1 MNKKRIVITGAG
13 LITPVG
19 IGLEETWQSLLKNK
33 NGIER
38 IVSCDVSDISSKI
51 AGEITN
57 FNVENWLSRKDAR
70 RMDRFV
76 QLAIVAADEAL
87 KQSKLDI
94 SSNPEQIG
102 CIIGSGIGGIAT
114 LEDQFATFFE
124 KGPSRVSPFLVPM
137 FISDMAS
144 GQVSI
149 RTGARGP
156 NVNTV
161 SACASGAD
169 AIGNAYEI
177 LLRGDAEA
185 MITGGTDAAVT
196 RMSLS
201 AFGAARALST
211 NRNHDPSHAS
221 RPFDQER
228 DGFVLAEG
236 SGVLILETLE
246 SAEKNG
252 AEPIAEII
260 GYGQSA
266 DAFHVTQPSE
276 NGEGAAR
283 AMKIALS
290 KANIE
295 PHQIGYIN
303 AHGTSTPLN
312 DKFETMSIKKVFGE
326 NAYSIPISSTKS
338 MIGHTLGA
346 GGGIE
351 AAITA
356 LSLRDQK
363 IHGTR
368 NLSIPDPECDLDY
381 VPEQSRN
388 ISLDYALSN
397 SLGFGGHNSSL
408 IFKKFTP

>member
-144 GQVSI
+144 
-149 RTGARGP
+149 
-156 NVNTV
+156 
-161 SACASGAD
+161 
-169 AIGNAYEI
+169 
-177 LLRGDAEA
+177 
-185 MITGGTDAAVT
+185 
-196 RMSLS
+196 
-201 AFGAARALST
+201 
-211 NRNHDPSHAS
+211 
-221 RPFDQER
+221 
-228 DGFVLAEG
+228 
-236 SGVLILETLE
+236 
-246 SAEKNG
+246 
-252 AEPIAEII
+252 
-260 GYGQSA
+260 
-266 DAFHVTQPSE
+266 
-276 NGEGAAR
+276 
-283 AMKIALS
+283 
-290 KANIE
+290 
-295 PHQIGYIN
+295 
-303 AHGTSTPLN
+303 
-312 DKFETMSIKKVFGE
+312 
-326 NAYSIPISSTKS
+326 
-338 MIGHTLGA
+338 
-346 GGGIE
+346 
-351 AAITA
+351 
-356 LSLRDQK
+356 
-363 IHGTR
+363 
-368 NLSIPDPECDLDY
+368 
-381 VPEQSRN
+381 
-388 ISLDYALSN
+388 
-397 SLGFGGHNSSL
+397 
-408 IFKKFTP
+408 

>member
-1 MNKKRIVITGAG
+1 MVEKRIVITGAG
-13 LITPVG
+13 LVTPVG
-19 IGLEETWQSLLKNK
+19 IGLEETWNSLLKGE
-33 NGIER
+33 NGIENV
-38 IVSCDVSDISSKI
+38 ISCDVSDISSKI
-51 AGEITN
+51 AGEIKG
-57 FNVENWLSRKDAR
+57 FDVENWLSRKDAR

-76 QLAIVAADEAL
+76 QLAIAAADEAL
-87 KQSKLDI
+87 SQSNLDVL
-94 SSNPEQIG
+94 SNPEQVG

-114 LEDQFATFFE
+114 LEDQFATFFD

-211 NRNHDPSHAS
+211 ERNNDPGHAS
-221 RPFDQER
+221 RPFD
-228 DGFVLAEG
+228 GTA
-236 SGVLILETLE
+236 
-246 SAEKNG
+246 
-252 AEPIAEII
+252 PIAEII

-283 AMKIALS
+283 AMKMALS
-290 KANIE
+290 KAAID
-295 PHQIGYIN
+295 PQQVGYIN

-312 DKFETMSIKKVFGE
+312 DKFETMSIKNVFGE

-368 NLSIPDPECDLDY
+368 NLLVPDPECDLDY
-381 VPEQSRN
+381 VPEPSRN
-388 ISLDYALSN
+388 ISMEYALSN

-408 IFKKFTP
+408 VFKKFTS

>member
-1 MNKKRIVITGAG
+1 MVEKRIVITGAG
-13 LITPVG
+13 LVTPVG
-19 IGLEETWQSLLKNK
+19 IGLEETWNSLLKGENC
-33 NGIER
+33 IENV
-38 IVSCDVSDISSKI
+38 ISCDVSDISSKI
-51 AGEITN
+51 AGEIKG
-57 FNVENWLSRKDAR
+57 FDVENWLSRKDAR

-76 QLAIVAADEAL
+76 QLAIAAADEAL
-87 KQSKLDI
+87 SQSNLDVL
-94 SSNPEQIG
+94 SNPEQVG

-114 LEDQFATFFE
+114 LEDQFATFFD

-211 NRNHDPSHAS
+211 ERNNDPGHAS
-221 RPFDQER
+221 RPFDKER

-236 SGVLILETLE
+236 SGILILETLE
-246 SAEKNG
+246 YAEKNG
-252 AEPIAEII
+252 TEPIAEII

-283 AMKIALS
+283 AMKMALS
-290 KANIE
+290 KAAID
-295 PHQIGYIN
+295 PQQVGYIN

-312 DKFETMSIKKVFGE
+312 DKFETMSIKNVFGE

-368 NLSIPDPECDLDY
+368 NLLVPDPECDLDY
-381 VPEQSRN
+381 VPEPSRN
-388 ISLDYALSN
+388 ISMEYALSN

-408 IFKKFTP
+408 VFKKFTS

>member
-1 MNKKRIVITGAG
+1 MTEKRIVITGAG
-13 LITPVG
+13 LVTPVG
-19 IGLEETWQSLLKNK
+19 IGLEETWQSLLKSK
-33 NGIER
+33 NGIET
-38 IVSCDVSDISSKI
+38 IISCDVRDINSKI
-51 AGEITN
+51 AGEIKD
-57 FNVENWLSRKDAR
+57 FDVVNWLSRKDAR

-76 QLAIVAADEAL
+76 HLAIAAADEAL
-87 KQSKLDI
+87 IQSKLDV
-94 SSNPEQIG
+94 SSNPDQIG

-114 LEDQFATFFE
+114 LEDQFATFFD
-124 KGPSRVSPFLVPM
+124 KGPSKVSPFLVPM

-149 RTGARGP
+149 RAGARGP

-169 AIGNAYEI
+169 AIGTAYET

-201 AFGAARALST
+201 AFGATRALST
-211 NRNHDPSHAS
+211 DRNNDPSHAS

-236 SGVLILETLE
+236 AGILILQTLE
-246 SAEKNG
+246 YAEKNG
-252 AEPIAEII
+252 VEPIAEIV

-283 AMKIALS
+283 AMTMALS
-290 KANIE
+290 KAKID

-303 AHGTSTPLN
+303 AHGTSTFLN
-312 DKFETMSIKKVFGE
+312 DKFETMSIKKVFSE
-326 NAYSIPISSTKS
+326 NAYTIPISSTKS

-368 NLSIPDPECDLDY
+368 NLLVPDPECDLDY
-381 VPEQSRN
+381 VPEPSRN
-388 ISLDYALSN
+388 ISMEYALSN
-397 SLGFGGHNSSL
+397 SFGFGGHNSSL
-408 IFKKFTP
+408 IFKKFTS

>member
-1 MNKKRIVITGAG
+1 MVEKRIVITGAG
-13 LITPVG
+13 LVTPVG
-19 IGLEETWQSLLKNK
+19 IGLEETWNSLLKGE
-33 NGIER
+33 NGIENV
-38 IVSCDVSDISSKI
+38 ISCDVSDISSKI
-51 AGEITN
+51 AGEIKG
-57 FNVENWLSRKDAR
+57 FDVENWLSRKDAR

-76 QLAIVAADEAL
+76 QLAIAAADEAL
-87 KQSKLDI
+87 SQSNLDVL
-94 SSNPEQIG
+94 SNPEQVG

-114 LEDQFATFFE
+114 LEDQFATFFD

-177 LLRGDAEA
+177 LLRGEAEA

-201 AFGAARALST
+201 ASGAARALST
-211 NRNHDPSHAS
+211 ERNNDPGHAS
-221 RPFDQER
+221 RPFDKER

-236 SGVLILETLE
+236 SGILILETLE
-246 SAEKNG
+246 YAEKNG
-252 AEPIAEII
+252 TEPIAEII

-283 AMKIALS
+283 AMKMALS
-290 KANIE
+290 KAAID
-295 PHQIGYIN
+295 PQQVGYIN

-312 DKFETMSIKKVFGE
+312 DKFETMSIKNVFGE

-368 NLSIPDPECDLDY
+368 NLLVPDPECDLDY
-381 VPEQSRN
+381 VPEPSRN
-388 ISLDYALSN
+388 ISMEYALSN

-408 IFKKFTP
+408 VFKKFTS